1 MTGKDLQVVFEKIAT
16 GIDFAPVAFA
26 ILNPDGGIEW
36 GYEGFARL
44 MVKPGDPEPEN
55 LLTWGLGDE
64 FASVFG
70 HCLSDRKPAFCTC
83 RIDRPAGNSAWF
95 RLFMVPKT
103 DKQNKVVH
111 ITTLIFDITDFRQ
124 KEQELSK
131 QNRQMAEITRHIEK
145 TNALLEIQ
153 KGEITQQKRT
163 IEEEK
168 EKSDMLLMNILPH
181 EVARQLKSKGRAGTR
196 EYKLATVLFTDF
208 KSFSRIS
215 KELTPNELVST
226 LDSYFALFDEI
237 TVAHYMEKIKT
248 IGDSYMCAGGLPLSN
263 RSNPVDAVLAG
274 LEIQHCMKSLN
285 ESNLASDKS
294 LWELRV
300 GIHTGPVVAGVIGH
314 KRFAYDI
321 WGDTVNIASR
331 MEQNGEAGMVNIS
344 GTTYEYIHDY
354 FECDYRGKVET
365 KNIGKI
371 DMYFVRRIK
380 PEFSDDAIGFQPN
393 DRMIS
398 IVNKL

>member
-1 MTGKDLQVVFEKIAT
+1 MTGKDLQVVFEQIST
-16 GIDFAPVAFA
+16 GIDFAPLAFA
-26 ILNPDGGIEW
+26 IVSPEGRIEW

-44 MVKPGDPEPEN
+44 LGDPGDPEPEN
-55 LLTWGLGDE
+55 LLMWNLGDE

-70 HCLSDRKPAFCTC
+70 HCLSDRKPAYCTF
-83 RIDRPAGNSAWF
+83 RIDRPAGNSSWF
-95 RLFMVPKT
+95 RLLLVPKT
-103 DKQNKVVH
+103 GPRNKVEQV
-111 ITTLIFDITDFRQ
+111 ITLILDITDFRR

-131 QNRQMAEITRHIEK
+131 QNKQMAEISRHIEK

-153 KGEITQQKRT
+153 KGEITQQKKT

-168 EKSDMLLMNILPH
+168 EKSDLLLMNILPH

-208 KSFSRIS
+208 KSFSKIC

-226 LDSYFALFDEI
+226 LDSYFAQFDEI
-237 TVAHYMEKIKT
+237 TVTHYLEKIKT

-263 RSNPVDAVLAG
+263 RSNPIDAVLAG
-274 LEIQHCMKSLN
+274 LEIQQCMKSLN
-285 ESNLASDKS
+285 ASNLGANKT
-294 LWELRV
+294 LWELRI
-300 GIHTGPVVAGVIGH
+300 GIHTGPVVAGVIGN

-344 GTTYEYIHDY
+344 GATYEFIRDY
-354 FECDYRGKVET
+354 FECDYRGQIET

-371 DMYFVRRIK
+371 EMYFVNRIK
-380 PEFSDDAIGFQPN
+380 PEFSNDACGFQPN
-393 DRMIS
+393 NRMIS